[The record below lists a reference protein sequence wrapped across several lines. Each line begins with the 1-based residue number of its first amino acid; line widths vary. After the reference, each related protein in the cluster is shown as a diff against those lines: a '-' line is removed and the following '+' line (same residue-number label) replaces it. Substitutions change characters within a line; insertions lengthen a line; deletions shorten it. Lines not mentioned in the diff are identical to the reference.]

1 LQLQVSAQI
10 GSQKISEQNEV
21 ATISKMGGKTGKNN
35 KLGAFAKML
44 DGLRVVSPRN
54 SAAGANVEEA
64 AGGVVK
70 QRVQQLVARKNQPKT
85 AQAREILSIAGQTL
99 TEQTPVESK
108 KKNSSQQQEARGI
121 EALFVNKI
129 QDSAGKTRKTAVSPS
144 GAEQGKKELSVN
156 APGVALPKAADL
168 ANIQETALPAS
179 GGASSLKSVAST
191 AGNAAETALKSS
203 GRKKEAAPSA
213 GEIPPSVVE
222 QPLLTKEAAAQRQAQ
237 TDGEGRVAKAKRKDR
252 FDVEIHDA
260 RTVNSSANSSTAQPL
275 QASAVRTDVDA
286 AEITLDLTHAQDA
299 PETEAPD
306 KAMASRNFADML
318 SRALGD
324 TLSNDIARQASI
336 VLRDGG
342 QGTIRLSLK
351 PETLGSVKIRL
362 ELVENKITGTI
373 FVSSEEA
380 YRAFEKEVHT
390 LEQAFKESGF
400 ESADLNTTFASG
412 DGRSGRQWDE
422 AETSRYFSERFVA
435 ERYDAIEAEE
445 TVHALGSGWE
455 PEQRIAVNMFV

>member
-1 LQLQVSAQI
+1 MQLQVSAQI
-10 GSQKISEQNEV
+10 GSQKISEQNE
-21 ATISKMGGKTGKNN
+21 AFTISEMGGKTGKNN

-54 SAAGANVEEA
+54 SAAGANAET

-70 QRVQQLVARKNQPKT
+70 QHVQQFVARKNQLKT
-85 AQAREILSIAGQTL
+85 AQARETLSVAGQAL
-99 TEQTPVESK
+99 PEQAPVESK
-108 KKNSSQQQEARGI
+108 KKKFSQQQEARGI

-129 QDSAGKTRKTAVSPS
+129 QNSAGKTRKTAVSPS
-144 GAEQGKKELSVN
+144 GAEQSEKELSVN
-156 APGVALPKAADL
+156 APGVALPKAAPTQ
-168 ANIQETALPAS
+168 IQETTLPAS
-179 GGASSLKSVAST
+179 GGVPSLKPV
-191 AGNAAETALKSS
+191 AGNAAETALKIS
-203 GRKKEAAPSA
+203 GRKKESAPGA
-213 GEIPPSVVE
+213 GEIPPSVVVE

-252 FDVEIHDA
+252 FDIEIHDA
-260 RTVNSSANSSTAQPL
+260 RTVNSSANPSTAQPL
-275 QASAVRTDVDA
+275 QASAVRTDVDT

-299 PETEAPD
+299 PKTEAPD

-318 SRALGD
+318 SRVLGD
-324 TLSNDIARQASI
+324 TLSNDIVRQASI

-342 QGTIRLSLK
+342 HGTIRLSLK

-380 YRAFEKEVHT
+380 YRVFEKEAHT

-435 ERYDAIEAEE
+435 ERYDAIETVE